1 MSSKRTGSNAATTA
15 SRILQDG
22 RFGNDAKRIA
32 ASVLSQTGSG
42 KNTSDSVASLAS
54 QVLQNPQASSAAQSV
69 AASALAQAK
78 GD

>member
-1 MSSKRTGSNAATTA
+1 MSSKRTGSSVATTA
-15 SRILQDG
+15 SKILQDG
-22 RFGNDAKRIA
+22 RFGDTAKSLA
-32 ASVLSQTGSG
+32 ASVLSQSGNG
-42 KNTSDSVASLAS
+42 KNTSDSIASLAS